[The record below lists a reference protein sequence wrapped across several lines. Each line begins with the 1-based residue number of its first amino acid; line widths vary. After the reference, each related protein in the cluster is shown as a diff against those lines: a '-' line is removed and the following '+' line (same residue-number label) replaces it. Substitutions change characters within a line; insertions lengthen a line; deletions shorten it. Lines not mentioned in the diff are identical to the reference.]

1 MFNYTSLLEK
11 TILFV
16 SCLIIYLSQSD
27 FGINVA
33 IVLVPVIIS
42 GLLSYF
48 DNDKIRLL
56 LSAGFLALCCF
67 IPAVIIFMPLIV
79 YDMFFGKLQYFN
91 FLGIIPL
98 IYFFQSSSNQI
109 FFMVIIMITFS
120 ILIRYRL
127 TMQEKLNKKIN
138 ELVDD
143 AREMYLKLERQNA
156 DLIEKQDNDL
166 SCNTERTQ
174 PYSRDIHDNVGHLL
188 SSAILQSG
196 ALMTIN
202 KDEQTAKH
210 LKELNETLNRP

>member
-127 TMQEKLNKKIN
+127 TMQEKLHKKLN

-143 AREMYLKLERQNA
+143 AREMSLKLERQNA
-156 DLIEKQDNDL
+156 DLIEKQDNEL
-166 SCNTERTQ
+166 YLATLNERNRIA
-174 PYSRDIHDNVGHLL
+174 RDIHDNVGHLL

-202 KDEQTAKH
+202 KY
-210 LKELNETLNRP
+210 